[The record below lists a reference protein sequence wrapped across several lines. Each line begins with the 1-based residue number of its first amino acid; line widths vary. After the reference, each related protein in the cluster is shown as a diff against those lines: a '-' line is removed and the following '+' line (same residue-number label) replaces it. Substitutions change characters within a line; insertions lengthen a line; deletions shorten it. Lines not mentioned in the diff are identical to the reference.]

1 MKTLKRLRNTRGWT
15 QQKLASVSGVSQ
27 TYISEL
33 EGGKKQPTVAIALKL
48 ANALGETLSS
58 LVETETAEQQGR

>member
-58 LVETETAEQQGR
+58 LVETETAEKKGR